1 MQEVLNNLFPYVMKK
16 PDQLWKSVVETLQM
30 TAWAGVFMFVFGLI
44 LGLLFG
50 YWYGRDAY
58 YQFKAIWQ
66 EKTYRAPEPEKTDGP
81 ITSAPADDKIT
92 VTNLQDAKE
101 VDFEKE

>member
-1 MQEVLNNLFPYVMKK
+1 MTTLGYNNRYIRLVK
-16 PDQLWKSVVETLQM
+16 DL
-30 TAWAGVFMFVFGLI
+30 VFVAIAIFIAIRGRVFGLI

>member
-1 MQEVLNNLFPYVMKK
+1 MTTLGYNNRYIRLVK
-16 PDQLWKSVVETLQM
+16 DL
-30 TAWAGVFMFVFGLI
+30 VFVAIAIFIAIRGRVFGLI

-66 EKTYRAPEPEKTDGP
+66 EKRWPKLFLAGKRRKESMICAAMHGAG
-81 ITSAPADDKIT
+81 SKIRFT
-92 VTNLQDAKE
+92 FDNQVL
-101 VDFEKE
+101 

>member
-1 MQEVLNNLFPYVMKK
+1 MNTGYNNRWIRLAK
-16 PDQLWKSVVETLQM
+16 DL
-30 TAWAGVFMFVFGLI
+30 VFVALALLIAVRGRTVGFI

-58 YQFKAIWQ
+58 YQIKAIWQ
-66 EKTYRAPEPEKTDGP
+66 EKTYRAPQPENPKGPVTKTP
-81 ITSAPADDKIT
+81 SDDKIT

>member
-1 MQEVLNNLFPYVMKK
+1 MTNFGYNNRWIRLVKDILFVAIAIFIAYR
-16 PDQLWKSVVETLQM
+16 
-30 TAWAGVFMFVFGLI
+30 GRVFGLI

-58 YQFKAIWQ
+58 YQLKAIWQ
-66 EKTYRAPEPEKTDGP
+66 EKTYRAPQPEKTDGP
-81 ITSAPADDKIT
+81 VTQAPADDKIT

-101 VDFEKE
+101 VNYTKED

>member
-1 MQEVLNNLFPYVMKK
+1 MNTGYNNRWIRLAKDLVFVALALFVA
-16 PDQLWKSVVETLQM
+16 VRGRT
-30 TAWAGVFMFVFGLI
+30 FGFI

-58 YQFKAIWQ
+58 YQIKALWQ
-66 EKTYRAPEPEKTDGP
+66 EKTYRAPQPENPEGP
-81 ITSAPADDKIT
+81 VTKAPSDDKIT

>member
-1 MQEVLNNLFPYVMKK
+1 MTNFGYNNRWIRLAKDLVFVALALFIAVRGRT
-16 PDQLWKSVVETLQM
+16 V
-30 TAWAGVFMFVFGLI
+30 GFI

-50 YWYGRDAY
+50 YWYGRDAD
-58 YQFKAIWQ
+58 YQIKAIWQ
-66 EKTYRAPEPEKTDGP
+66 EKTYRAPQPENPEGP
-81 ITSAPADDKIT
+81 VTKAPSDDKIT

>member
-1 MQEVLNNLFPYVMKK
+1 MNTGYNNRWIRLAK
-16 PDQLWKSVVETLQM
+16 DL
-30 TAWAGVFMFVFGLI
+30 VFVALALLIAVRGRTVGFI

-58 YQFKAIWQ
+58 YQIKAIWQ
-66 EKTYRAPEPEKTDGP
+66 EKTYRAPQPEKTDGP
-81 ITSAPADDKIT
+81 TTKAPSDDKIT

>member
-1 MQEVLNNLFPYVMKK
+1 MNTGYNNRWIRLAK
-16 PDQLWKSVVETLQM
+16 DL
-30 TAWAGVFMFVFGLI
+30 VFVALALLIAVRGRTVGFI

-58 YQFKAIWQ
+58 YQIKAIWQ
-66 EKTYRAPEPEKTDGP
+66 EKTYRAPQPEKTDGP
-81 ITSAPADDKIT
+81 TTQAPADDKIT

>member
-1 MQEVLNNLFPYVMKK
+1 MNTGYNNRWIRLAK
-16 PDQLWKSVVETLQM
+16 DL
-30 TAWAGVFMFVFGLI
+30 VFVALALLIAVRGRTVGFI

-58 YQFKAIWQ
+58 YQIKAIWQ
-66 EKTYRAPEPEKTDGP
+66 EKTYRAPQPEKTDGP
-81 ITSAPADDKIT
+81 VTKAPSDDKIT

>member
-1 MQEVLNNLFPYVMKK
+1 MMNFGYNNRWVRLVKDIIFVAVAVLLIVRGR
-16 PDQLWKSVVETLQM
+16 TLGM
-30 TAWAGVFMFVFGLI
+30 IV
-44 LGLLFG
+44 GLLAG

-58 YQFKAIWQ
+58 LQAKVLWQ
-66 EKTYRAPEPEKTDGP
+66 EKTYKGPEPGIRKEEEEDG
-81 ITSAPADDKIT
+81 KIT